1 MDREAWYSAVH
12 GITKS
17 QEQLSNGTELNILL
31 YEYITFYLYI
41 QQIEFW
47 YVSLNNTSIIFKW
60 TNDTES
66 CSNDME
72 IFSQEKEAK
81 GKEETGKKK
90 KEKMYK

>member
-41 QQIEFW
+41 QQIEF
-47 YVSLNNTSIIFKW
+47 
-60 TNDTES
+60 
-66 CSNDME
+66 
-72 IFSQEKEAK
+72 
-81 GKEETGKKK
+81 
-90 KEKMYK
+90 